1 MRALQVAIRCRNLIR
16 VDDEVFFFHCFDEF
30 FNSRLHY

>member
-1 MRALQVAIRCRNLIR
+1 MRALQVAIRCRNLNR
-16 VDDEVFFFHCFDEF
+16 VDDEVVGFHFFDQF